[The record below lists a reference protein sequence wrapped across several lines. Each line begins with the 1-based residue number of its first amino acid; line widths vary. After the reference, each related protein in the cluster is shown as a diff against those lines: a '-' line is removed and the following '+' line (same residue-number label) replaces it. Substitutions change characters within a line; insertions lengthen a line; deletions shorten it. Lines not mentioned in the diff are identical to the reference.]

1 MRGKTAAALPCV
13 LVLAVRAAFSAP
25 SPSPMA
31 PSPSPMAP
39 SPVPRGS
46 PSPSPQASP
55 APPAA
60 SPASPEAASPG
71 PSASA
76 KADESEDL
84 VASTIALDVSTAG
97 IFDLA
102 SWCRSL
108 GLAETGTVD
117 ELRTRLYGHYGV
129 KPPEGKKKSGRT
141 ITVKN
146 TGKNEGKAER
156 FTMEGVEESY
166 VRFSGGVNLVL
177 SDPDK
182 GWTHDITANEI
193 VLNET
198 ASLLSARGDVVYILK
213 KPSQEE
219 RFVGESLD
227 VDLDTWT
234 GHFLDGRIVRTG
246 GTETLQTKFVFAADV
261 VKTGEAERAVFDNAV
276 ISSSESE
283 RPYYSIRAT
292 RVWLLGSGEWAM
304 SNAVLSVGE
313 VPLLYLPFF
322 FYNSEELVFHPVIGD
337 RDRQGPFFQTTIYLA
352 GQKPASTESISLLQL
367 QAAKS
372 SGPKRVKGLYLVS
385 ADKSGEGQGDKKS
398 GNVFKVMLD
407 AYSNLGA
414 FIGGEFHSADD
425 PRLKIDV
432 LALAAITRNVYSSTV
447 SGLSLD
453 YTPFIESHGWQSVW
467 NESRFLGS
475 RLPLRYGADISLTA
489 NVRPLAASIIFPLFS
504 DPYVEYEF
512 KDRKEDQDWFGFLK
526 EAKTDASVVNK
537 RNALDMKA
545 EAALTPSMA
554 KISPY
559 VSTASIPYLR
569 TKLSWLS
576 KTSADDGRDPA
587 SAIEAV
593 DPTRDFYYPDLWTM
607 ADSSAKI
614 SGTLFSWPPKAA
626 AASPVAKPAA
636 APDASKK
643 AAKPEVPAIEDP
655 DADPAAKAS
664 PDIEP
669 RKPWEEKP
677 EGEEEK
683 EVKSATAGDADFP
696 LSLFRLDVMK
706 SPQAA
711 PPPQAAQPFSFSL
724 GYAFEPSATLERRFL
739 AQAWPNPED
748 IDWSSLHDKS
758 LVKLSGSIDAQ
769 ARILGD
775 IATLSTKLSMKTQD
789 QDHFNIIDDVAYL
802 TPAAILALEK
812 TDAQA
817 RSSNVTGSFKA
828 TAKPFGG
835 NLFWGESSLS
845 YDLGALLYD
854 FRYESMAAEGPV
866 YATKTLEWTIDSIPT
881 HALTATVVALPF
893 GWRQSLQ
900 VSASLPPKDQSY
912 AASLSGKIDALTLSA
927 STKMFL
933 EPEGTAWQYDP
944 LTIGAQF
951 APGGGLAVSD
961 TYIQNLEG
969 EYPES
974 NVTSLSWKGLA
985 ASFTMRRSK
994 GYFFDS
1000 ASTPMQW
1007 RETAEDAFLRPTDLS
1022 LSYARPDLAGIRAWK
1037 DRITVKPTVSTN
1049 LAFNFL
1055 QFTKSNFNLNVGAK
1069 ASINRFLDLTF
1080 NSSSQNSSI
1089 FWYFVGL
1096 PGFDM
1101 GPEINALRKDLFR
1114 DLIDSFTFFAWNSA
1128 TGAFEFTETYRRSSL
1143 FKLKTI
1149 GLSLVHHMDD
1159 WDLSLDLSG
1168 KPVLKTVEGIQN
1180 YVFTPE
1186 FSISVAWKPIPELKT
1201 KTRVYGSGET
1211 QTITIE

>member
-1 MRGKTAAALPCV
+1 MRGKTAVILRCALF
-13 LVLAVRAAFSAP
+13 LAFRAAFA
-25 SPSPMA
+25 A
-31 PSPSPMAP
+31 
-39 SPVPRGS
+39 

-55 APPAA
+55 AAPKPSPKA
-60 SPASPEAASPG
+60 SARPASPEASASPG
-71 PSASA
+71 TSPSPST
-76 KADESEDL
+76 ESRAEEGEDL

-97 IFDLA
+97 IYELA
-102 SWCRSL
+102 SWCRGL
-108 GLAETGTVD
+108 GLSEKGTVD
-117 ELRTRLYGHYGV
+117 ELRSRLYEHYGV
-129 KPPEGKKKSGRT
+129 KPPAGGEKPGKT

-156 FTMEGVEESY
+156 FTMEGIDESY

-198 ASLLSARGDVVYILK
+198 ASLLSARGDVVYVLK
-213 KPSQEE
+213 KPSSEE
-219 RFVGESLD
+219 RFIGESLD

-234 GHFLDGRIVRTG
+234 GHFLDGRIVRSG
-246 GTETLQTKFVFAADV
+246 GGEDLQTKFVFAADV

-276 ISSSESE
+276 ISSSESD

-313 VPLLYLPFF
+313 VPILYLPFF
-322 FYNSEELVFHPVIGD
+322 FYNSEELLFHPVIGD
-337 RDRQGPFFQTTIYLA
+337 RDREGPFFQTTIYLA
-352 GQKPASTESISLLQL
+352 GQKPAAKESISLLQL
-367 QAAKS
+367 QAAKT
-372 SGPKRVKGLYLVS
+372 SGPKRVKGLYLVP
-385 ADKSGEGQGDKKS
+385 AEKSGEEGGSSEKKS
-398 GNVFKVMLD
+398 GNIFKVMLD

-414 FIGGEFHSADD
+414 FIGSEFHSADD
-425 PRLKIDV
+425 PKLKIDV
-432 LALAAITRNVYSSTV
+432 IALAALTRNVYSSV
-447 SGLSLD
+447 ASGLTLD
-453 YTPFIESHGWQSVW
+453 YTPFIERNGWQSVW

-475 RLPLRYGADISLTA
+475 RLPLRYGIDLALTSNA
-489 NVRPLAASIIFPLFS
+489 PPLAASILLPLFS
-504 DPYVEYEF
+504 DPSLEYEF

-526 EAKTDASVVNK
+526 ETKTDTSAVNK
-537 RNALDMKA
+537 RSALDMKA
-545 EAALTPSMA
+545 EISLTPSTS
-554 KISPY
+554 KLSPY
-559 VSTASIPYLR
+559 VSTASLTYLR

-576 KTSADDGRDPA
+576 KVSTDDGRDPP
-587 SAIEAV
+587 SANDDV

-607 ADSSAKI
+607 VDSQAKI
-614 SGTLFSWPPKAA
+614 SGTLISWPPK
-626 AASPVAKPAA
+626 PAA
-636 APDASKK
+636 AK
-643 AAKPEVPAIEDP
+643 AAAVPAAGPAGSAKDAAPPATPAIEDP
-655 DADPAAKAS
+655 DAEPAGKNAPA
-664 PDIEP
+664 IEP
-669 RKPWEEKP
+669 RAPWDETP
-677 EGEEEK
+677 EGKEEEK
-683 EVKSATAGDADFP
+683 KGDAAAPSDADFP
-696 LSLFRLDVMK
+696 LSLFRIDAMK

-711 PPPQAAQPFSFSL
+711 APPQPAQPFTFSL

-758 LVKLSGSIDAQ
+758 LIKLSGSIDAQ
-769 ARILGD
+769 AKILGD
-775 IATLSTKLSMKTQD
+775 LATLSAKLSVKTQD
-789 QDHFNIIDDVAYL
+789 QDHFNVIDDETYL
-802 TPAAILALEK
+802 TAAALLALRK
-812 TDAQA
+812 ADAQA
-817 RSSNVTGSFKA
+817 RSSNVAGAFKA
-828 TAKPFGG
+828 TAKPFIK
-835 NLFWGESSLS
+835 NAFWGESSLS

-854 FRYESMAAEGPV
+854 YRYESMTADVPV

-881 HALTATVVALPF
+881 HGLTAAIIALPF

-900 VSASLPPKDQSY
+900 VTANLPPKDQSY
-912 AASLSGKIDALTLSA
+912 AAAFSGKIDALTLSA

-933 EPEGTAWQYDP
+933 EPEGIVWNYDP
-944 LTIGAQF
+944 LTLGAQF
-951 APGGGLAVSD
+951 APGGGLTVSD
-961 TYIQNLEG
+961 TYIHNLE
-969 EYPES
+969 EKYPES
-974 NVTSLSWKGLA
+974 NVASLSWKGLG

-994 GYFFDS
+994 GYYFDS

-1007 RETAEDAFLRPTDLS
+1007 RETDDDPFLRPTDFS
-1022 LSYARPDLAGIRAWK
+1022 LSYVKSDWKGIRAWK
-1037 DRITVKPTVSTN
+1037 NRVSVQPTISTN

-1055 QFTKSNFNLNVGAK
+1055 QFTKSNFTFNVGTK
-1069 ASINRFLDLTF
+1069 ASINKFMDITL

-1101 GPEINALRKDLFR
+1101 GPAINGMRKDLFQ
-1114 DLIDSFTFFAWNSA
+1114 DLIDSFTFFAWNPETRS
-1128 TGAFEFTETYRRSSL
+1128 FEYTETYRRSSL

-1186 FSISVAWKPIPELKT
+1186 FSISVTWKPIPELKT